1 MLQRTSVV
9 DLITINTV
17 SFSSIVEI
25 GDATYHQSASR
36 ALAVQRQKEFF
47 YGSETEY
54 EDYSVFTEPIP
65 LLPIIEN
72 VTCHF
77 ENRKPIIKV
86 NHINI
91 IGISSASL
99 LQVGNCRHLYAEA
112 RIKHIRQIEQPLAAE
127 TENNFIQ
134 LNEPSQFNTTTPE
147 SPISITGTNL
157 IGTPFSNNT
166 ETSLE

>member
-9 DLITINTV
+9 DLININTV

-25 GDATYHQSASR
+25 GDATYHQALSR
-36 ALAVQRQKEFF
+36 ALAVQRQKELF
-47 YGSETEY
+47 YGSEGVY

-72 VTCHF
+72 ITCHF

-91 IGISSASL
+91 IGISSAAL
-99 LQVGNCRHLYAEA
+99 LQVGNCRHLYAES
-112 RIKHIRQIEQPLAAE
+112 RIKHIRQIEQSIATE

-134 LNEPSQFNTTTPE
+134 LNDPSQFDIPTSA
-147 SPISITGTNL
+147 SPVSVTGTDL
-157 IGTPFSNNT
+157 TGTPFSNNA
-166 ETSLE
+166 ESNQE